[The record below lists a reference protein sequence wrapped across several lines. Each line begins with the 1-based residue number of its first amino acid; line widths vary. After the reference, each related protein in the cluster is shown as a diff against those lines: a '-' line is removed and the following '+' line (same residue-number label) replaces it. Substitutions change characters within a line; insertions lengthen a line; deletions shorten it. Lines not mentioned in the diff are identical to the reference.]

1 MLMALKDKKQT
12 EKNHTFSQSFVHAYN
27 GLIRVFHE
35 ERNMR
40 IHSALAIIVIVFAW
54 ILHLTNEEWYWII
67 ACIGLMFVTETLN
80 TVAENLVDL
89 VTEKTY
95 SELGKHIKDMA
106 AGAVLIAAFFSGII
120 GLCIFVPKIWM
131 LLVH

>member
-1 MLMALKDKKQT
+1 MALKDKKQT
-12 EKNHTFSQSFVHAYN
+12 EKNHTFKQSFVHAWS
-27 GLIRVFHE
+27 GVIRIFRE

-40 IHSALAIIVIVFAW
+40 IHSILTVIVILFAW
-54 ILHLTNEEWYWII
+54 GLRLTGPEWYWII
-67 ACIGLMFVTETLN
+67 ACIGSMLVTETFN

-106 AGAVLIAAFFSGII
+106 AGAVLIAACFSGII

-131 LLVH
+131 LLIH